1 MSALACR
8 LRLTVRGAGTTGPRG
23 FTLIEVL
30 VALAIVAVALGAGVR
45 AAGSLTDNAERLQL
59 MSAAQWCAEN
69 QLVELRL
76 QRQFPGVGDSRFDC
90 EQLGRRFTGQLQV
103 RATPN
108 PNFRRVDAV
117 VGNAQVPALL
127 TLSTIIGRF

>member
-1 MSALACR
+1 MKR
-8 LRLTVRGAGTTGPRG
+8 PRG

-30 VALAIVAVALGAGVR
+30 VALAVVAIALGAGVR
-45 AAGSLTDNAERLQL
+45 AAASLTDNAERLQL
-59 MSAAQWCAEN
+59 MGAAQWCAEN
-69 QLVELRL
+69 QLVEMRL

-90 EQLGRRFTGQLQV
+90 EQLGRRFVGRLEV

-117 VGNAQVPALL
+117 VGDARVPSLL
-127 TLSTIIGRF
+127 RLSTIVGKF

>member
-1 MSALACR
+1 MSALAAAVCD
-8 LRLTVRGAGTTGPRG
+8 LPVRGAGTTGPRG

-69 QLVELRL
+69 QLTELRL
-76 QRQFPGVGDSRFDC
+76 QRAAA
-90 EQLGRRFTGQLQV
+90 RRRRQPLRLRAARSPLHRPAAAHAPRPTPTSGASTPWW
-103 RATPN
+103 ATPE
-108 PNFRRVDAV
+108 VL
-117 VGNAQVPALL
+117 ALL
-127 TLSTIIGRF
+127 TL